1 MPPRVRRASR
11 RGFGKLRQLPS
22 KRWQASYIGP
32 DEQRHHA
39 PDTFEAKIDGE
50 AWLAAERRLVTLDDW
65 LPPGQRRRRGLL
77 FEDYSSRWL
86 AARELKPSTR
96 ALYRGIL
103 RRTLLPEFG
112 EVSVTQIRA
121 ADVRAWYAEMDPALK
136 TTRAHAYSLLRA
148 ILDTAVTEEHIPA
161 NPCTIRGA
169 GQTKRARRI
178 EPATLDELAA
188 LVAAMPERL
197 RLMPLLAAWCGL
209 RFGEVSE
216 LRRRDLDL
224 ERGRLAVARGVVRV
238 DGADVVG
245 TPKSAA
251 GVRVIAIPP
260 HLVPVIA
267 AHTAE
272 HVGPGREALLF
283 PHSAEEPKRHM
294 THARY
299 YGRFHMPAREAAGR
313 PDLRFH
319 DLRHTGATLVAQT
332 GATLAE
338 LMGRLGHSTPGA
350 ALRYQ
355 HAAQGRD
362 AEIARL
368 LSVMAEPPKR
378 RKGKGRR
385 GAG

>member
-1 MPPRVRRASR
+1 M
-11 RGFGKLRQLPS
+11 
-22 KRWQASYIGP
+22 
-32 DEQRHHA
+32 
-39 PDTFEAKIDGE
+39 
-50 AWLAAERRLVTLDDW
+50 
-65 LPPGQRRRRGLL
+65 
-77 FEDYSSRWL
+77 
-86 AARELKPSTR
+86 
-96 ALYRGIL
+96 
-103 RRTLLPEFG
+103 
-112 EVSVTQIRA
+112 VSQV
-121 ADVRAWYAEMDPALK
+121 
-136 TTRAHAYSLLRA
+136 
-148 ILDTAVTEEHIPA
+148 
-161 NPCTIRGA
+161 
-169 GQTKRARRI
+169 
-178 EPATLDELAA
+178 
-188 LVAAMPERL
+188 VAQQ
-197 RLMPLLAAWCGL
+197 
-209 RFGEVSE
+209 
-216 LRRRDLDL
+216 
-224 ERGRLAVARGVVRV
+224 VVRV

-332 GATLAE
+332 GA
-338 LMGRLGHSTPGA
+338 